1 MSHSDEGP
9 GPQLSVELLKS
20 IWTTQQASDS
30 EVSSH
35 GDDIPA
41 NFDGGKRKRQ
51 DTESS
56 QELPSSLSGSDD
68 RAVIPFE
75 TFKLKRLQRAKRVAS
90 EAVSDS
96 RGRKD
101 IYLIPNTPKAP
112 QRFTRNSRQNALPKV
127 GSNDDSDN
135 ELSEQDN
142 LRGKNGY
149 YRARPNFTLQVSSD
163 EQVSAGGE
171 SYDAWS
177 EKESEDETED
187 EEKWDEDDESL
198 RAHEKHAENKEREQ
212 PKYAESTSN
221 PSTLRRS
228 SRLMAKA
235 ASLPRSS
242 RLSGPRRPK
251 HAFTSPISPGRRILT
266 RLAKQKLKGV
276 EVPASSPISPLRRA
290 RYSESEIGN
299 SRDASPTD
307 KDSGDGNSQQAEN
320 RTIISSPKKPENVA
334 EEEADLGS
342 QNENQTSTNNSSD
355 HRIQIRPGSEPNLE
369 LQSEHES
376 KHGSVIDAS
385 EFENGSQFED
395 ESREIDFQNTPHQ
408 DSDPAN
414 FWPAATLFG
423 QHTNWSELLAETK
436 KLIPGLPITQKNP
449 LLRKL
454 LTAIIQTKELYAETR
469 EIRLDY
475 QKVPDHLYEAEKYS
489 SQKVAEHVSLILSR
503 VRLVFDENG
512 DLVTNSRGLERK
524 RQVVHEIISFG
535 VPELVDVLKS
545 CITAHYVDHELSVD
559 GIKQLTQLLQSLS
572 LLCEKI
578 QPKFF
583 RPYINFGD
591 ALQRIRVVSRFLWAV
606 FDNESSE
613 LQAKRRLARFHNI
626 QQQRRTRPNRDTPNR
641 KRHRQEITST
651 TSNEEPRE
659 HISVLSID
667 EEWSNE
673 ELSESLDEPPWTTA
687 ESEALVTGLERY
699 QGLNRF
705 TMILRDFKAELRGR
719 TMEDLRLKA
728 REIRDSYVA
737 AMKLDSHM
745 LDPRRWGWLLEI

>member
-1 MSHSDEGP
+1 
-9 GPQLSVELLKS
+9 
-20 IWTTQQASDS
+20 
-30 EVSSH
+30 
-35 GDDIPA
+35 
-41 NFDGGKRKRQ
+41 
-51 DTESS
+51 
-56 QELPSSLSGSDD
+56 
-68 RAVIPFE
+68 
-75 TFKLKRLQRAKRVAS
+75 
-90 EAVSDS
+90 
-96 RGRKD
+96 
-101 IYLIPNTPKAP
+101 
-112 QRFTRNSRQNALPKV
+112 
-127 GSNDDSDN
+127 
-135 ELSEQDN
+135 
-142 LRGKNGY
+142 
-149 YRARPNFTLQVSSD
+149 
-163 EQVSAGGE
+163 
-171 SYDAWS
+171 
-177 EKESEDETED
+177 
-187 EEKWDEDDESL
+187 
-198 RAHEKHAENKEREQ
+198 
-212 PKYAESTSN
+212 
-221 PSTLRRS
+221 
-228 SRLMAKA
+228 MAKTT
-235 ASLPRSS
+235 SFLPSS

-251 HAFTSPISPGRRILT
+251 HAFTSPISSGRRRILT

-276 EVPASSPISPLRRA
+276 EVPASSSIPPLRRA

-320 RTIISSPKKPENVA
+320 RTIISSPKQPDNGA

-355 HRIQIRPGSEPNLE
+355 HRIQIRPGSEINEPNLE
-369 LQSEHES
+369 LQSEHDS

-385 EFENGSQFED
+385 EFENGSQIED
-395 ESREIDFQNTPHQ
+395 ESREIDFKNTPHQ
-408 DSDPAN
+408 DSDPAT

-423 QHTNWSELLAETK
+423 QHTNWSDLLAETK

-454 LTAIIQTKELYAETR
+454 LTAITQTKELYAETR

-475 QKVPDHLYEAEKYS
+475 QRVPDHLYEAEKYS

-512 DLVTNSRGLERK
+512 DLVTNSRDLERK
-524 RQVVHEIISFG
+524 RQVVDEIIFFG
-535 VPELVDVLKS
+535 VPGLVDVLKS

-606 FDNESSE
+606 FDKKSSE
-613 LQAKRRLARFHNI
+613 LQAKRRLTRFNNI
-626 QQQRRTRPNRDTPNR
+626 QQQRDTPNR

-651 TSNEEPRE
+651 TSYEEPRE

-673 ELSESLDEPPWTTA
+673 ELSESPDEPPWTMA

-699 QGLNRF
+699 QGLDRF